1 MAPLEISTPLI
12 AVDAVV
18 ADTETTGLDTSKAR
32 LIEFGAV
39 FIDQGVIAAD
49 GFALSINPGVPIPKS
64 STDVHGID
72 DAAVADAP
80 AFAAAWPKISAYMGE
95 RLLIGHTIGFDLA
108 VLARECSLAGFVFR
122 PPSALD
128 TRLLA
133 QIANPH
139 LPGYSLETLSSW
151 LSVEPGPRH
160 SALGDAI
167 TTARIFRALARRLR
181 DVGVRT
187 VGEAMR
193 ASSALTEVL
202 DQQHRA
208 GWVEVATRPVAENK
222 PDRVDSHAYRNRAG
236 DLAARPPRFIAGDAS
251 VSDALGRMMGG
262 QISSL
267 FVSHDGQ
274 PALARDSA
282 IVTERDILRAFA
294 AHGADAGRKNV
305 ETIGS
310 RPLASVP
317 ESTFIYAAAARMNR
331 LRIRHLAV
339 TDERGLIVGALSAR
353 DLLKSRTSEALALGD
368 EIESATDGRMLA
380 AAWAKLPR
388 VSAGLVADGMEG
400 RDLAQVVSHEIV
412 ALTARAAAI
421 ASQDMSAQGR
431 GGAPCRFAVLVL
443 GSAGRGES
451 LLALDQDNAIVF
463 ERGEPGGPEDQWF
476 EAMSDRMN
484 RLLHTAGVPLCKGG
498 VMAKNAVW
506 RGSLDAW
513 RGRVSGWLERSRPAD
528 LLSVDTFFDL
538 RGAHGDLPLARTL
551 REDAYGA
558 ARGRNAFAK
567 LLVDTAAPME
577 AALGMFGRI
586 RTVDG
591 RVDLKKAGLF
601 RIVCGARALAIR
613 HHILA
618 YSTRERLQAIR
629 ALGKGGEQDLER
641 LIEAH
646 GLFLTLIARQQVR
659 DIALGFSPS
668 NAVVVA
674 DLSKLERDRLT
685 EALQSVSTLD
695 TLIRDLLFA
704 S

>member
-1 MAPLEISTPLI
+1 MAPLDISAPLVAI
-12 AVDAVV
+12 DAIVV
-18 ADTETTGLDTSKAR
+18 DTETTGLDTTKAR

-39 FIDQGVIAAD
+39 SIERGIVASD
-49 GFALSINPGVPIPKS
+49 GFALRINPGEPIPKA

-72 DAAVADAP
+72 DAAVAAAP
-80 AFAAAWPKISAYMGE
+80 SFAQAWPQISSLMGE
-95 RLLIGHTIGFDLA
+95 RLLIGHTIGFDLS
-108 VLARECSLAGFVFR
+108 VLARECGRAGLVFR
-122 PPSALD
+122 IPSALD

-151 LSVEPGPRH
+151 LAVAPGDRH

-167 TTARIFRALARRLR
+167 TTARIFRALARKLR

-187 VGEAMR
+187 IGEAMR
-193 ASSALTEVL
+193 ASSALTDVL
-202 DQQHRA
+202 EQQHRA
-208 GWVEVATRPVAENK
+208 GWVEVATRPVAEGR

-236 DLAARPPRFIAGDAS
+236 DIASRPPRFMASDAS
-251 VSDALGRMMGG
+251 VTDALARMMSE
-262 QISSL
+262 QVSSL
-267 FVSHDGQ
+267 FVSEDGE
-274 PALARDSA
+274 AAHSNDSA

-294 AHGADAGRKNV
+294 AQGQEAGARHVGSIA
-305 ETIGS
+305 S
-310 RPLASVP
+310 RPLAAVS
-317 ESTFIYAAAARMNR
+317 ESTFLYAAAARMNR
-331 LRIRHLAV
+331 MRIRHLAV
-339 TDERGLIVGALSAR
+339 TDDHGVVVGALSAR

-368 EIESATDGRMLA
+368 EIEAATDGRSLA

-421 ASQDMSAQGR
+421 AAQEMVAQGR
-431 GGAPCRFAVLVL
+431 GGAPCRYAVLVL

-463 ERGEPGGPEDQWF
+463 ERGEPGGGEDRWF
-476 EAMSDRMN
+476 EAMAERMN
-484 RLLHTAGVPLCKGG
+484 RLLHSAGVPLCKGG
-498 VMAKNAVW
+498 VMAKNAAW

-513 RGRVSGWLERSRPAD
+513 RARIGGWLERSRPAD

-538 RGAHGDLPLARTL
+538 RGAYGDLPLARAL
-551 REDAYGA
+551 REDAYEA

-586 RTVDG
+586 RTVEG

-641 LIEAH
+641 LVDAQ
-646 GLFLTLIARQQVR
+646 GLFLSLIARQQVR
-659 DIALGFSPS
+659 DIASGLPPS
-668 NAVVVA
+668 NAVAVA
-674 DLSKLERDRLT
+674 ALSKLERDRLV
-685 EALQSVSTLD
+685 EALQAVSTLD